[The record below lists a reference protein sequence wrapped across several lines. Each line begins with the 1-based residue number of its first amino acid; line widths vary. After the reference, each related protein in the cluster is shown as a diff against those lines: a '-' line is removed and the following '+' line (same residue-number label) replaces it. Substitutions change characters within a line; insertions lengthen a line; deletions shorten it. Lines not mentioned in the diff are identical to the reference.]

1 MATYKVNIQ
10 KSIAFLY
17 TRNYQLE
24 KVIENKTPFTI
35 ATKTINHPRINL
47 KTEFIWAH
55 KDCSKLGNPST

>member
-17 TRNYQLE
+17 TSNNQLE

-35 ATKTINHPRINL
+35 ATKTINHLRINL
-47 KTEFIWAH
+47 KTEFI
-55 KDCSKLGNPST
+55 LGP